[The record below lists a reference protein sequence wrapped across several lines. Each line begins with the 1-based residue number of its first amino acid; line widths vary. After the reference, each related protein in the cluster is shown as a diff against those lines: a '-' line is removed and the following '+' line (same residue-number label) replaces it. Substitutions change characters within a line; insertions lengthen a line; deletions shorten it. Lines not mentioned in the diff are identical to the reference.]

1 MTIFKVTVGDTDY
14 EGDYEGH
21 RRVGTLYVDLRDDL
35 ADEVDM
41 DRVNSA
47 FLTIKREVG
56 SLFSDHAE
64 RTVDEDT
71 ALTIVNM
78 LGCKIEDWFVKTT
91 AKSSDGT
98 PLYEVGDGWYED
110 AVVLQ
115 LELVK
120 SLYPTFNYRLVE
132 CPIPEL
138 NGLTG
143 YGYGFFT

>member
-1 MTIFKVTVGDTDY
+1 MTIFKVTVGDIDY

-21 RRVGTLYVDLRDDL
+21 RRTATLYVDLRDDL

-41 DRVNSA
+41 DKVNAA

-56 SLFSDHAE
+56 SLFSDYAE

-71 ALTIVNM
+71 VFTIVNM
-78 LGCKIEDWFVKTT
+78 LGCKIEDWFVKTND
-91 AKSSDGT
+91 KSSDGT
-98 PLYEVGDGWYED
+98 PLYGVGDGWYED
-110 AVVLQ
+110 AVILQ

-120 SLYPTFNYRLVE
+120 SLYPTFNYRLVG

-138 NGLTG
+138 KGLTG
-143 YGYGFFT
+143 YGYGFFD